1 MRILVALTPF
11 IAFAVIHRTSGM
23 TMGLIV
29 GAASSAM
36 FMARDWFV
44 PDRGPK
50 ILEIGMTVLFGAL
63 LAFAL
68 IANPAWSIHG
78 GRLFVTSGLLAIVL
92 VPIAIGRP
100 FALRYAR
107 GFDDWYFWRQP
118 GAVLANHV
126 VTAVWALN
134 FALMVLA
141 DIALLNMPRAPLGI
155 DVAVEILA
163 GLGALWFTS
172 WYPGRV
178 CIDPR

>member
-11 IAFAVIHRTSGM
+11 IAFAVIHRMSGV

-36 FMARDWFV
+36 FMARDWLV

-50 ILEIGMTVLFGAL
+50 VLEIGMTILFAAL
-63 LAFAL
+63 LAFSL
-68 IANPAWSIHG
+68 IANPAWSIVG
-78 GRLFVTSGLLAIVL
+78 GRLFVTSGLLLIVL
-92 VPIAIGRP
+92 VSIAIGRP

-107 GFDDWYFWRQP
+107 GLDDWYFWRQP
-118 GAVLANHV
+118 GASLANHV

-141 DIALLNMPRAPLGI
+141 DIALLNAPRSPWGI
-155 DVAVEILA
+155 DVAVELLA

-172 WYPGRV
+172 WYPNR
-178 CIDPR
+178 IRADSR